1 MSNAGQGDISSNIP
15 NSLGN
20 AAQESTPA
28 PATNSGASISGLAL
42 IATFAALIAVLA
54 LTPAVAIAGMAVPI
68 TLQTLGVMLA
78 GAILGARRGALAV
91 ALYIVVGLAGVPVF
105 AQFTGGLSVLAAP
118 SAGYLLSFPLAA
130 AVIGVIAKRVPREGK
145 LLPSLGMFGA
155 VLAGAI
161 SVYPAGIAVM
171 AWRTGMSF
179 GEAFIV
185 NLTFVPGDL
194 VKVVATVVIALS
206 VRRAFPALNRA
217 KRR

>member
-1 MSNAGQGDISSNIP
+1 MSDAGQNDLS
-15 NSLGN
+15 
-20 AAQESTPA
+20 AA
-28 PATNSGASISGLAL
+28 GAFTTTTTRTGISGLAL
-42 IATFAALIAVLA
+42 ISTFAALIAVLA
-54 LTPAVAIAGMAVPI
+54 LTPAVTIAGMAVPI

-179 GEAFIV
+179 SEAFIV

>member
-1 MSNAGQGDISSNIP
+1 MSNAGQSNIP
-15 NSLGN
+15 SSIGN
-20 AAQESTPA
+20 AATDSAPA
-28 PATNSGASISGLAL
+28 PSVNSGASISGLAL

-54 LTPAVAIAGMAVPI
+54 LTPAVAVAGMAVPI

-91 ALYIVVGLAGVPVF
+91 LLYIVVGLAGVPVF

-130 AVIGVIAKRVPREGK
+130 LVIGFISKRVPRRGK
-145 LLPSLGMFGA
+145 FLPALGMFGA
-155 VLAGAI
+155 VIAGAI

-171 AWRTGMSF
+171 AWRTGLSF
-179 GEAFIV
+179 GEAFVV

-206 VRRAFPALNRA
+206 VRRAFPTLNRH
-217 KRR
+217 